1 MYVCISGVRNI
12 SFSENFGYILNEWFQ
27 MLQCITKTYKNAN
40 REKYT
45 KCKIVAKL
53 GEKSSKENFPF
64 IVALFWASSFGQDT
78 YSNIKSE
85 NPVIYKF
92 LWARNNFMCACTSA
106 CGLLRRSKW
115 DTSRCEY
122 FFVWNAESK
131 KGESFAKKKELTRK
145 KWTSFG
151 YLWASFGN
159 LKTSRCTEIALFWAL
174 TL

>member
-1 MYVCISGVRNI
+1 MQNCGKAWN
-12 SFSENFGYILNEWFQ
+12 
-27 MLQCITKTYKNAN
+27 
-40 REKYT
+40 
-45 KCKIVAKL
+45 
-53 GEKSSKENFPF
+53 SSKEHIPIINTS
-64 IVALFWASSFGQDT
+64 FWASQSGQDNT

-131 KGESFAKKKELTRK
+131 KRRKFCQEKTANKKKSEGKLRPFTNEDHIEI
-145 KWTSFG
+145 WDP
-151 YLWASFGN
+151 LDA
-159 LKTSRCTEIALFWAL
+159 LK
-174 TL
+174 

>member
-1 MYVCISGVRNI
+1 
-12 SFSENFGYILNEWFQ
+12 

-64 IVALFWASSFGQDT
+64 IVALFWVSSFGQDT